1 MGLQEL
7 LQTIGRLQREFDM
20 SEGKLVELKRQSES
34 LIQQLKE
41 EWNVLTVEEAEIMLE
56 SKKVAL
62 FELGEEIQQE
72 LNSIEGEL

>member
-1 MGLQEL
+1 
-7 LQTIGRLQREFDM
+7 M